1 MLQECHR
8 QTLGVTSVR
17 KESPG
22 ETPSHAGVSRETPG
36 ETLADAGGGRVYR
49 CAM

>member
-1 MLQECHR
+1 MPQECHR
-8 QTLGVTSVR
+8 QTLRVTSVR

-22 ETPSHAGVSRETPG
+22 ETPFHAGLSRETPG